1 MPEKVTFD
9 YIDSDPLVQ
18 VTLINPVSN
27 KKVKALAYLDTGS
40 DTVVIPKELWLKL
53 GLEMLYRSNVCAVG
67 GIVTAWYT
75 RINIKFL
82 DNEHTEIIA
91 FYQDEGDVL
100 VGRNVMDEY
109 SITFDGRNSSLTF
122 NP

>member
-1 MPEKVTFD
+1 MPEKATFD
-9 YIDSDPLVQ
+9 YIDSDPLVP
-18 VTLINPVSN
+18 VTLINPTSN

-40 DTVVIPKELWLKL
+40 DTVVIPRELWLKL

-75 RINIKFL
+75 RISMKFL
-82 DNEHTEIIA
+82 DNEHREIIA

-109 SITFDGRNSSLTF
+109 SITFDGRNSSLTI

>member
-1 MPEKVTFD
+1 MPEKASFD
-9 YIDSDPLVQ
+9 YIDNDPLVS
-18 VTLINPVSN
+18 VTLINSVT
-27 KKVKALAYLDTGS
+27 KKKAKAYAYLDTGS
-40 DTVVIPKELWLKL
+40 DTVVIPRELWLKL

-75 RINIKFL
+75 RINMEFL
-82 DNEHTEIIA
+82 DDEHKEIIA

-100 VGRNVMDEY
+100 IGRNVMDEY
-109 SITFDGRNSSLTF
+109 SITFDGRNSSLII

>member
-91 FYQDEGDVL
+91 FYQDQGDVL

-109 SITFDGRNSSLTF
+109 SITFDGRNSSLIF

>member
-1 MPEKVTFD
+1 MPEKAAFN
-9 YIDSDPLVQ
+9 YINSDPLVP
-18 VTLINPVSN
+18 VTLINPSSN
-27 KKVKALAYLDTGS
+27 KKSKALAYLDTGS
-40 DTVVIPKELWLKL
+40 DTVVIPGELWLKL

-75 RINIKFL
+75 RISIKFL
-82 DNEHTEIIA
+82 DNEHREIIA

-100 VGRNVMDEY
+100 IGRNVMDEY
-109 SITFDGRNSSLTF
+109 SITFDGRNSILTI

>member
-9 YIDSDPLVQ
+9 YVDNDPLVQ
-18 VTLINPVSN
+18 VTLINAVSN
-27 KKVKALAYLDTGS
+27 KKVKAYAYLDTGS
-40 DTVVIPKELWLKL
+40 DTVVIPRDLWLKL
-53 GLEMLYRSNVCAVG
+53 GLEMIYRSSVCAIG

-75 RINIKFL
+75 RINLEFL
-82 DNEHTEIIA
+82 ENEHRDIIA

-100 VGRNVMDEY
+100 IGRNVIDEY
-109 SITFDGRNSSLTF
+109 SITFDGKNLRLII

>member
-1 MPEKVTFD
+1 MLEKASFD
-9 YIDSDPLVQ
+9 YIDNDPLVS
-18 VTLINPVSN
+18 VTLINPIS
-27 KKVKALAYLDTGS
+27 KKKAKAFAYLDTGS
-40 DTVVIPKELWLKL
+40 DTVVIPRELWLKL

-75 RINIKFL
+75 RINLEFL
-82 DNEHTEIIA
+82 DDEHKDIIA

-100 VGRNVMDEY
+100 IGRNIIDQY
-109 SITFDGRNSSLTF
+109 SITFDGRNSSLII

>member
-1 MPEKVTFD
+1 MPEKASFD
-9 YIDSDPLVQ
+9 YIDNDPLVS
-18 VTLINPVSN
+18 VTLINPVT
-27 KKVKALAYLDTGS
+27 KKKIKAFAYLDTGS
-40 DTVVIPKELWLKL
+40 DTVVIPRELWLKL

-75 RINIKFL
+75 RINMEFH
-82 DNEHTEIIA
+82 DDEHKEIIV

-100 VGRNVMDEY
+100 IGRNVIDEY
-109 SITFDGRNSSLTF
+109 SITFDGRNSILTI